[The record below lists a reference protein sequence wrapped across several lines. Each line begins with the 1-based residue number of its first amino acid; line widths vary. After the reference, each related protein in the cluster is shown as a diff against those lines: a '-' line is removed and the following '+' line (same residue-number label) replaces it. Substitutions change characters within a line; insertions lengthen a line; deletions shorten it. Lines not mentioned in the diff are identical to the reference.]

1 MDYKSII
8 DAVFSSDAALPC
20 SLVYEIG
27 PTKVYKINTPTP
39 LIVRV
44 VADDTSSYEYKQALQ
59 DETAAQDD
67 LTARILHWETREIE
81 GQAYGIQVQTFIPGK
96 PIDHYPDREESK
108 AIVGAVYKLQKRLCA
123 ASGKIGIKAAPS
135 FHNVIQQL
143 IPLVDECPLKT
154 AAIEL
159 LENERYL
166 ELIAQP
172 EPCLIYGDLWYKN
185 LLLEKK
191 GGRTEVGIIDLDQ
204 LLLGPKIIQP
214 AVLFSSYFLFYAI
227 LFEQEPFAVF
237 NLDDLLSLWP
247 EPLDRKDVLFMM
259 RVFPIGLGLRKAY
272 QFAQGTDANPEGG
285 QSVLRPFEQSL
296 QLIDRL
302 LETT

>member
-1 MDYKSII
+1 MEYKSII
-8 DAVFSSDAALPC
+8 DAVFCSDAALP
-20 SLVYEIG
+20 STLVYELG
-27 PTKVYKINTPTP
+27 QTSVYQVNTPTP

-44 VADDTSSYEYKQALQ
+44 IADDTSSYEYKQALQ

-67 LTARILHWETREIE
+67 LTARILHWETREID
-81 GQAYGIQVQTFIPGK
+81 GQACGIQVQTFIPGQ
-96 PIDHYPDREESK
+96 PIDHYPDREESRV
-108 AIVGAVYKLQKRLCA
+108 IVGAVYKLQKRLCA
-123 ASGKIGIKAAPS
+123 ASVEIGTNNAPG
-135 FHNVIQQL
+135 FHNVIEQI
-143 IPLVDECPLKT
+143 IPLVDECSLKT

-159 LENERYL
+159 MENERYL

-191 GGRTEVGIIDLDQ
+191 WGRTEVGIIDLDP
-204 LLLGPKIIQP
+204 LLLGPKILQP

-227 LFEQEPFAVF
+227 LFESDPFSVF

-247 EPLDRKDVLFMM
+247 EPLDKEDVLLMM

-296 QLIDRL
+296 QLIDQL